1 MYGIWKSFHA
11 ILVAL
16 INQSLC
22 FLTFLY
28 AAFLRWKIIIAPYQ
42 RGHTIACQYTDV
54 IYKWELKSLIIFLSS
69 FSGYFE
75 AWYLQGI

>member
-22 FLTFLY
+22 FLTLLQATFLHG
-28 AAFLRWKIIIAPYQ
+28 KIIIAPYQ
-42 RGHTIACQYTDV
+42 RGHTIACQYTDAL
-54 IYKWELKSLIIFLSS
+54 YK
-69 FSGYFE
+69 
-75 AWYLQGI
+75 